1 MQGFHYEAKQDDI
14 GQPYMYIC
22 HRPLHLFR
30 TSPLLLGIIM
40 DQYPGQR
47 PVVVR
52 LESLLGPLT
61 ADSPSITVRTG
72 VGGHE
77 KCGTVKRQTQKADL
91 PVPFNMYHI
100 EKPGTRPVYK
110 AVSVSCA

>member
-1 MQGFHYEAKQDDI
+1 MN
-14 GQPYMYIC
+14 IC

-30 TSPLLLGIIM
+30 TSALLLGPIM
-40 DQYPGQR
+40 GQYPGQR

-72 VGGHE
+72 VGGRG
-77 KCGTVKRQTQKADL
+77 KSGTDRRQTQKADF
-91 PVPFNMYHI
+91 PTVTFNMYHI
-100 EKPGTRPVYK
+100 KSLKFRLVYK
-110 AVSVSCA
+110 AESVCCA